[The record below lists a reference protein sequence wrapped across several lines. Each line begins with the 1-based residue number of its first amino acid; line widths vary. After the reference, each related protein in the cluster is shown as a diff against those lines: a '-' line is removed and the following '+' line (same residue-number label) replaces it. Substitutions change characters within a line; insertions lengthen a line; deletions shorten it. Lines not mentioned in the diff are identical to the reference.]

1 MRKTKTGWW
10 NKKVYEEVEKQI
22 FVQKL
27 RGLEMKRPSDISKT
41 EHCLK
46 HLVAEA
52 KKELSK
58 KWCQF
63 LPTTETRLEMFR
75 LDKQKNNQR

>member
-1 MRKTKTGWW
+1 
-10 NKKVYEEVEKQI
+10 
-22 FVQKL
+22 
-27 RGLEMKRPSDISKT
+27 MKRPSDISKT

-52 KKELSK
+52 KKKLSK

-63 LPTTETRLEMFR
+63 LPTTEKRLETFR
-75 LDKQKNNQR
+75 LDKQKNNQS